1 VQVYQ
6 VVDSL
11 KFSRNKE
18 KEISWFSES
27 NTIEG
32 MARMFSLIAT
42 SPRVNWK
49 VVLRALPG
57 AILNNNNNN
66 NEL

>member
-1 VQVYQ
+1 
-6 VVDSL
+6 
-11 KFSRNKE
+11 
-18 KEISWFSES
+18 
-27 NTIEG
+27 

-49 VVLRALPG
+49 VVLRVLPG